1 MKDDLTQTDMI
12 KPQIK
17 NDMLKAQAKIAKS
30 INWKV
35 VDNWR
40 EKLGAQD
47 NFEMLLDYDFGVY
60 YENRKLIRNSPFQS
74 HVRLNFDKM
83 IFSGCLQ
90 KEDVVQYAD
99 IDLSE
104 DGEEDESQ
112 LCENIRE
119 RRLSLIHI

>member
-1 MKDDLTQTDMI
+1 MI

-47 NFEMLLDYDFGVY
+47 NFQQH
-60 YENRKLIRNSPFQS
+60 R
-74 HVRLNFDKM
+74 
-83 IFSGCLQ
+83 
-90 KEDVVQYAD
+90 
-99 IDLSE
+99 
-104 DGEEDESQ
+104 
-112 LCENIRE
+112 
-119 RRLSLIHI
+119 

>member
-1 MKDDLTQTDMI
+1 MI
-12 KPQIK
+12 NIRQE
-17 NDMLKAQAKIAKS
+17 NEMLKAQAKIAKS

-40 EKLGAQD
+40 EKLGAGD
-47 NFEMLLDYDFGVY
+47 NMEMLMDYDFGIY
-60 YENRKLIRNSPFQS
+60 YENKKLIRNSPFQS

-104 DGEEDESQ
+104 DEEEDAES
-112 LCENIRE
+112 
-119 RRLSLIHI
+119 

>member
-1 MKDDLTQTDMI
+1 MI

-104 DGEEDESQ
+104 DEEEDAES
-112 LCENIRE
+112 
-119 RRLSLIHI
+119 

>member
-60 YENRKLIRNSPFQS
+60 YENRKLIPIMKTIVNIT
-74 HVRLNFDKM
+74 M
-83 IFSGCLQ
+83 ISIIMNVG
-90 KEDVVQYAD
+90 
-99 IDLSE
+99 
-104 DGEEDESQ
+104 
-112 LCENIRE
+112 N
-119 RRLSLIHI
+119 RRRRRRRRTRG

>member
-1 MKDDLTQTDMI
+1 MI

-74 HVRLNFDKM
+74 HVRLNLDKM

-104 DGEEDESQ
+104 DGEEDES
-112 LCENIRE
+112 
-119 RRLSLIHI
+119 